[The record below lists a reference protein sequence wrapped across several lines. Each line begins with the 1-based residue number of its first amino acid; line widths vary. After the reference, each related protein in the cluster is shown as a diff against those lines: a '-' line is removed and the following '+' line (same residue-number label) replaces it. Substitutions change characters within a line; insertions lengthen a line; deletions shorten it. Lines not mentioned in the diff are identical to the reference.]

1 MTEHHAGD
9 RSKRFEKDWHGTVS
23 RHRTDLE
30 RVRLLVERLRPEAIC
45 DECIADKLELPL
57 SDDAI
62 CQSGELAGTLGFER
76 KIGNCAICGV
86 TKKVIRRKVHPIAD

>member
-1 MTEHHAGD
+1 VTKQHVGD
-9 RSKRFEKDWHGTVS
+9 RNKRFEQRWHGTVS
-23 RHRTDLE
+23 RQHTDLE

-57 SDDAI
+57 SDDAF

-76 KIGNCAICGV
+76 KIGNCAICRV
-86 TKKVIRRKVHPIAD
+86 AKKVIRRKVHLIAD